1 MGGMQDPIPAISR
14 LYAGPFPALE
24 ERLVGHYFGR
34 AGRDPSL
41 EHVLLVPSNELREHL
56 LKRLASARDVDS
68 DFAGASIMTLYDF
81 VVRLLK
87 HRGIFP
93 AELPPARM
101 AAAILAAVRETYIAS
116 AGDFGG
122 ISATPGFVP
131 ALARTLSD
139 LEEGCVGDAELAA
152 AEKAAKE
159 RGDAQRAARWSEWRR
174 MRASAGRKV
183 RAMGGET
190 RRRIFREA
198 VAGFEQPGYPFRA
211 TLYGFYDF
219 TRLQW
224 ILVERLLSSGLLDE
238 VYFPGL
244 FDGEGNLRPSF
255 LYAARAWDRLRAGF
269 EGNVEF
275 LSDAPSSGIASVRE
289 RIFSPAPPAEATP
302 APFSVLSAP
311 HAEGEMRLAARQV
324 RSWLDASAAGSV
336 YLVARKV
343 TPEMAADWER
353 IAAEYGIDT
362 AGRLDVP
369 LSSVPLVRLLLRM
382 IAVARDGFPRRE
394 VIDVLS
400 SPYRRFAGE
409 GDGAAA
415 RPDLW
420 DLLSKELLVVSGSDW
435 DTRLSRPPRH
445 REGED
450 EETEVDVRAAQLVL
464 LRSEVRAL
472 RASLRPLAEARG
484 YAAFARAARAL
495 LVREFHVVRD
505 DAPEGERD
513 RRAVEALFAILDD
526 LEAIPDHEAPW
537 PGAREGAEG
546 FSALLSAQRLFV
558 GERGGMRKP
567 GAVILGDTVVLRG
580 VTADRAIVLSVNEDA
595 VPAQLDEDPLLPDE
609 DREEINRGTRQPDL
623 PDALSLRRRNAA
635 EEKLLFAL
643 PAASVREGIAFSVLR
658 ADAAGAARRPS
669 RYLLHLLSRFAGP
682 AVFSEEWEAA
692 SGAVAERLPRSPF
705 AALDGEGPRSA
716 RETLLRAWRAGGEPD
731 AAATFVP
738 WGRVLRILHA
748 WAARASGEGIFP
760 GPGLRV
766 RLPAS
771 HSASALEELAR
782 CPYRY
787 FLRRVVRLDPPEE
800 PEEAV
805 ALSPAEMGE
814 IAHDIL
820 RRLGRDAAAGKGWGG
835 TSAAARSEV
844 DRFARE
850 HPTGLPGLFRIRC
863 RGVERDVARLA
874 AWERRREAELPG
886 WRVDRVEEAF
896 SLSAAPPLPALR
908 GRVDRIDRG
917 PAGEARVI
925 DYKYRDPARGE
936 IPPDWIRHGLSHQ
949 VPVYLAFAASL
960 CPEPSAVSAAFYFLR
975 NGFGVEEAPGWDEI
989 RGEWSAALAAWLSL
1003 AAAGAFPPLP
1013 HHRFT
1018 SAGRTSPRYC
1028 DSCPFRDHC
1037 RVSPV
1042 YDGSEIDP
1050 GALGARIA
1058 REPALRPVSDHRPMA
1073 RDGQVPGQAG
1083 KPRNSSP
1090 RPGKE

>member
-1 MGGMQDPIPAISR
+1 MPEPLPAISR
-14 LYAGPFPALE
+14 LCAGPFPALE
-24 ERLVGHYFGR
+24 ERLLGRYFGR

-56 LKRLASARDVDS
+56 LKRLASVPGAASV
-68 DFAGASIMTLYDF
+68 FAGASVMTLYDF
-81 VVRLLK
+81 AVRLLK

-93 AELPPARM
+93 EELPQARM
-101 AAAILAAVRETYIAS
+101 AAAILAAVRETYAS
-116 AGDFGG
+116 GGGDFGG
-122 ISATPGFVP
+122 ISATPGFIP

-139 LEEGCVGDAELAA
+139 LEEGCVGDAELAS
-152 AEKAAKE
+152 AERAAKD
-159 RGDAQRAARWSEWRR
+159 RGDARTAARLSEWRR
-174 MRASAGRKV
+174 LRASVGRKV

-224 ILVERLLSSGLLDE
+224 MLVERLLSSGLLDE

-244 FDGEGNLRPSF
+244 FDGEGTLRPSF
-255 LYAARAWDRLRAGF
+255 LYAARAWDRLRAAF
-269 EGNVEF
+269 EGNVEY
-275 LSDAPSSGIASVRE
+275 LSDVPSAGIAVVRE
-289 RIFSPAPPAEATP
+289 RIFSPAPPAERTP
-302 APFSVLSAP
+302 APFAVLSAP
-311 HAEGEMRLAARQV
+311 HAEGEMRLAARLV
-324 RSWLDASAAGSV
+324 RSWLDASPAASAV
-336 YLVARKV
+336 LVARKV
-343 TPEMAADWER
+343 APEMAADWER

-369 LSSVPLVRLLLRM
+369 LSSVPPVRLLLRM
-382 IAVARDGFPRRE
+382 IAVARDDFPRRE

-400 SPYRRFAGE
+400 SPYRRFAGGE
-409 GDGAAA
+409 DGAAA

-420 DLLSKELLVVSGSDW
+420 DLLSKELLIVSGSDW
-435 DTRLSRPPRH
+435 ETRLARPPR
-445 REGED
+445 RSRPVENG
-450 EETEVDVRAAQLVL
+450 ETEADGRAAQLAL

-484 YAAFARAARAL
+484 YAAFARAVRAL
-495 LVREFHVVRD
+495 IVREFIVVRD
-505 DAPEGERD
+505 DAPEWERD

-526 LEAIPDHEAPW
+526 LEAIPDREAPW
-537 PGAREGAEG
+537 PGTREGAEG

-567 GAVILGDTVVLRG
+567 GAVVLGDSVVLRG

-595 VPAQLDEDPLLPDE
+595 VPAQLEEDPLLPDD

-692 SGAVAERLPRSPF
+692 SGAVVERLPRSPF
-705 AALDGEGPRSA
+705 FALEGEGPRSA
-716 RETLLRAWRAGGEPD
+716 RETALRAWRAGAEPD
-731 AAATFVP
+731 VAAGVP
-738 WGRVLRILHA
+738 WGKVRGILSA
-748 WAARASGEGIFP
+748 WAARSAGEGIFP

-766 RLPAS
+766 RLPSS

-800 PEEAV
+800 PEEAL
-805 ALSPAEMGE
+805 ALSPAELGE

-820 RRLGRDAAAGKGWGG
+820 RRLGRDAAAGKGWGDVE
-835 TSAAARSEV
+835 AAARSEV

-850 HPTGLPGLFRIRC
+850 NPTGLPGLFRIRC

-874 AWERRREAELPG
+874 EWERQREVERPG

-896 SLSAAPPLPALR
+896 SLPAAPPLPALR

-960 CPEPSAVSAAFYFLR
+960 SPSPSAVSAAFYFLR
-975 NGFGVEEAPGWDEI
+975 HDFGVEEAPGWDEI
-989 RGEWSAALAAWLSL
+989 RGEWAAALAGWLSL

-1050 GALGARIA
+1050 GALAARIA
-1058 REPALRPVSDHRPMA
+1058 REPALRPVADHRP
-1073 RDGQVPGQAG
+1073 G
-1083 KPRNSSP
+1083 K
-1090 RPGKE
+1090 G

>member
-1 MGGMQDPIPAISR
+1 
-14 LYAGPFPALE
+14 F
-24 ERLVGHYFGR
+24 
-34 AGRDPSL
+34 
-41 EHVLLVPSNELREHL
+41 
-56 LKRLASARDVDS
+56 
-68 DFAGASIMTLYDF
+68 
-81 VVRLLK
+81 
-87 HRGIFP
+87 
-93 AELPPARM
+93 
-101 AAAILAAVRETYIAS
+101 AAVRETYVS
-116 AGDFGG
+116 GGGDFAG
-122 ISATPGFVP
+122 ISATPGFIP

-139 LEEGCVGDAELAA
+139 LEEGCVGDMELAS
-152 AEKAAKE
+152 AERTARD
-159 RGDAQRAARWSEWRR
+159 RGDTRKAARWAEWRLL
-174 MRASAGRKV
+174 RASVDRKV
-183 RAMGGET
+183 RALGGET

-224 ILVERLLSSGLLDE
+224 MLVERLLTSGLLDE
-238 VYFPGL
+238 VYFPAL

-255 LYAARAWDRLRAGF
+255 LYAAMAWDRLRAAF
-269 EGNVEF
+269 EGNVEY
-275 LSDAPSSGIASVRE
+275 LTDVPSVGIALVRE
-289 RIFSPAPPAEATP
+289 RIFSPAPPAETGP

-311 HAEGEMRLAARQV
+311 HAEGEMRLAARRV
-324 RSWLDASAAGSV
+324 RSWLDASPATSV
-336 YLVARKV
+336 FLVARKV

-353 IAAEYGIDT
+353 IAAEYGIET

-369 LSSVPLVRLLLRM
+369 LSSVPIVRLLLRM
-382 IAVARDGFPRRE
+382 ITLARDDFPRRE

-400 SPYRRFAGE
+400 SPYRRFPEGE
-409 GDGAAA
+409 DGSAA
-415 RPDLW
+415 RPELW
-420 DLLSKELLVVSGSDW
+420 DLLSKELLIVSGSDW
-435 DTRLSRPPRH
+435 ESRLARPPRS
-445 REGED
+445 RRPAED
-450 EETEVDVRAAQLVL
+450 ADVEEDGRAAQLGR

-472 RASLRPLAEARG
+472 RSSLRPLAEARG
-484 YAAFARAARAL
+484 YAAFARAVRAL
-495 LVREFHVVRD
+495 LLREFRVVRD
-505 DAPEGERD
+505 DAPEWERD

-526 LEAIPDHEAPW
+526 LEAIPDRDVPW

-558 GERGGMRKP
+558 GERGGMRRR
-567 GAVILGDTVVLRG
+567 GAIVLGDAFVLRG
-580 VTADRAIVLSVNEDA
+580 ITADRAIVLSVNEDA
-595 VPAQLDEDPLLPDE
+595 VPAQLEEDPLLPDD
-609 DREEINRGTRQPDL
+609 DRDEINRGTRQMDM
-623 PDALSLRRRNAA
+623 PDALTVRRRNAA

-643 PAASVREGIAFSVLR
+643 PSAAVREEVVFSVLR

-692 SGAVAERLPRSPF
+692 SGAVVKRLPRSPF
-705 AALDGEGPRSA
+705 DALEGEGPRSA
-716 RETLLRAWRAGGEPD
+716 REAALRAWRGGAAPEVPAAG
-731 AAATFVP
+731 VP
-738 WGRVLRILHA
+738 WGRVHGILAA
-748 WAARASGEGIFP
+748 WAARAAGEGIFP

-766 RLPAS
+766 RLPAW

-800 PEEAV
+800 PEEAL
-805 ALSPAEMGE
+805 ALSPAELGE

-820 RRLGRDAAAGKGWGG
+820 RRLGRDAAAGKGWGNVSG
-835 TSAAARSEV
+835 AARDSV

-850 HPTGLPGLFRIRC
+850 SPTGLPGLFRIRC

-874 AWERRREAELPG
+874 AWERRREGERPG
-886 WRVDRVEEAF
+886 WRVERVEESFA
-896 SLSAAPPLPALR
+896 LPATSLLPAIR
-908 GRVDRIDRG
+908 GRVDRFDRG

-960 CPEPSAVSAAFYFLR
+960 RPEPPAVSAAFYFLR
-975 NGFGVEEAPGWDEI
+975 DGFGVEEAPGWDEI
-989 RGEWSAALAAWLSL
+989 RVEWAAALSGWISL

-1018 SAGRTSPRYC
+1018 SAGRASPRYC

-1042 YDGSEIDP
+1042 YDGSEIDA

-1058 REPALRPVSDHRPMA
+1058 REPALRPVTDH
-1073 RDGQVPGQAG
+1073 
-1083 KPRNSSP
+1083 

>member
-1 MGGMQDPIPAISR
+1 MRGYNGDMPNRLPAISR

-24 ERLVGHYFGR
+24 EQVIRQYFGR

-41 EHVLLVPSNELREHL
+41 EHILLVPSNELREHL
-56 LKRLASARDVDS
+56 LKRLASSPGAASV
-68 DFAGASIMTLYDF
+68 FAGASVMTLYDF
-81 VVRLLK
+81 AVRLLK

-101 AAAILAAVRETYIAS
+101 AAAILAAVRETYAS
-116 AGDFGG
+116 EGGDFGG
-122 ISATPGFVP
+122 ISATPGFIP

-139 LEEGCVGDAELAA
+139 LEEGCVGDEELALT
-152 AEKAAKE
+152 ERAAKGRE
-159 RGDAQRAARWSEWRR
+159 DPRKAARWAEWRR
-174 MRASAGRKV
+174 LRASAGRKV

-190 RRRIFREA
+190 RRRIFQEA

-224 ILVERLLSSGLLDE
+224 MLVERLLSSGLLDE

-244 FDGEGNLRPSF
+244 FDGEGNLLPSF
-255 LYAARAWDRLRAGF
+255 LYAARAWDRLRVAF

-275 LSDAPSSGIASVRE
+275 MDDVPSAGIASVRE
-289 RIFSPAPPAEATP
+289 RIFSPLPPAEVRP
-302 APFSVLSAP
+302 APFPILSAP

-324 RSWLDASAAGSV
+324 RAWLDASPAASV

-382 IAVARDGFPRRE
+382 VAVARDDFPRRE

-400 SPYRRFAGE
+400 SPYRRFAAGE
-409 GDGAAA
+409 EGVAA

-435 DTRLSRPPRH
+435 ETRLARAPRRRRP
-445 REGED
+445 EDDGETD
-450 EETEVDVRAAQLVL
+450 ADGRASQLAR

-484 YAAFARAARAL
+484 YASFARAVRVL
-495 LVREFHVVRD
+495 LVREFRVVQD

-513 RRAVEALFAILDD
+513 RRAIEALFAILDD
-526 LEAIPDHEAPW
+526 LEAIPDREAPW

-558 GERGGMRKP
+558 GEHGGMRRP
-567 GAVILGDTVVLRG
+567 GAVVLGDAVVLRG

-595 VPAQLDEDPLLPDE
+595 VPAQLEEDPLLPDD

-643 PAASVREGIAFSVLR
+643 PAASLREEIAFSVLR

-682 AVFSEEWEAA
+682 AVFSEDWEAA
-692 SGAVAERLPRSPF
+692 SGAVVERLPRSPF
-705 AALDGEGPRSA
+705 AALEGEGPRSA
-716 RETLLRAWRAGGEPD
+716 RETVLRAWRGAGEPGIV
-731 AAATFVP
+731 AAGVK
-738 WGRVLRILHA
+738 WRKVRGILAA
-748 WAARASGEGIFP
+748 WAARSAGEGIFP
-760 GPGLRV
+760 GPGLRAL
-766 RLPAS
+766 LPAW

-800 PEEAV
+800 PEEAL
-805 ALSPAEMGE
+805 ALSPAELGE

-820 RRLGRDAAAGKGWGG
+820 RRLGRDVAAGKGWGDV
-835 TSAAARSEV
+835 SAAARRSV
-844 DRFARE
+844 DRFGRE
-850 HPTGLPGLFRIRC
+850 NPTGLPGLFRIRC

-874 AWERRREAELPG
+874 AWERRRQVARPG

-896 SLSAAPPLPALR
+896 SLPAAPPLPGLL

-960 CPEPSAVSAAFYFLR
+960 SPAPSAVSAAFYFLR

-989 RGEWSAALAAWLSL
+989 RGEWTAALAGWLSL

-1013 HHRFT
+1013 HHRYT

-1050 GALGARIA
+1050 GALAARIA
-1058 REPALRPVSDHRPMA
+1058 REPALRPVADH
-1073 RDGQVPGQAG
+1073 
-1083 KPRNSSP
+1083 

>member
-1 MGGMQDPIPAISR
+1 M
-14 LYAGPFPALE
+14 
-24 ERLVGHYFGR
+24 
-34 AGRDPSL
+34 
-41 EHVLLVPSNELREHL
+41 
-56 LKRLASARDVDS
+56 
-68 DFAGASIMTLYDF
+68 
-81 VVRLLK
+81 
-87 HRGIFP
+87 
-93 AELPPARM
+93 
-101 AAAILAAVRETYIAS
+101 
-116 AGDFGG
+116 
-122 ISATPGFVP
+122 
-131 ALARTLSD
+131 
-139 LEEGCVGDAELAA
+139 
-152 AEKAAKE
+152 
-159 RGDAQRAARWSEWRR
+159 
-174 MRASAGRKV
+174 
-183 RAMGGET
+183 
-190 RRRIFREA
+190 
-198 VAGFEQPGYPFRA
+198 
-211 TLYGFYDF
+211 
-219 TRLQW
+219 
-224 ILVERLLSSGLLDE
+224 LVERLLSSGLLDE

-255 LYAARAWDRLRAGF
+255 LYAARAWDRLRAAF
-269 EGNVEF
+269 ESNVEF
-275 LSDAPSSGIASVRE
+275 LTDVPSPGIAFVRE
-289 RIFSPAPPAEATP
+289 RIFSPAPPAEVTP
-302 APFSVLSAP
+302 APFAVLSAP
-311 HAEGEMRLAARQV
+311 HAEGEMRLAARRV
-324 RSWLDASAAGSV
+324 RSWLDASPAVSV

-382 IAVARDGFPRRE
+382 IAVARDDFPRRE

-400 SPYRRFAGE
+400 SPYRRFAGGE
-409 GDGAAA
+409 DGIAA

-420 DLLSKELLVVSGSDW
+420 DLLSKELMIVSGSDW
-435 DTRLSRPPRH
+435 ETRLARPPR
-445 REGED
+445 RRRPAED
-450 EETEVDVRAAQLVL
+450 PETEADGRAAQLPL

-484 YAAFARAARAL
+484 YAAFARAVRIL
-495 LVREFHVVRD
+495 LVREFRVVQD
-505 DAPEGERD
+505 DAPEGDRD

-526 LEAIPDHEAPW
+526 LEAIPDREAPW
-537 PGAREGAEG
+537 PGTREGAEG

-558 GERGGMRKP
+558 GERGGMRRP
-567 GAVILGDTVVLRG
+567 GAVVLGDAVVLRG

-595 VPAQLDEDPLLPDE
+595 VPAQLEEDPLLPDD

-692 SGAVAERLPRSPF
+692 SGAVVERLPRSPF
-705 AALDGEGPRSA
+705 AALGGEGPRSV
-716 RETLLRAWRAGGEPD
+716 RETALRAWRAGGEPEV
-731 AAATFVP
+731 AASFVP
-738 WGRVLRILHA
+738 WGKVRGILAA
-748 WAARASGEGIFP
+748 WGARSAGEGIFP
-760 GPGLRV
+760 GPGLRA
-766 RLPAS
+766 RLPAW
-771 HSASALEELAR
+771 HSATTLEELAR

-787 FLRRVVRLDPPEE
+787 FLRYAVRLDPPEE
-800 PEEAV
+800 PEEAL
-805 ALSPAEMGE
+805 ALSPAELGE

-820 RRLGRDAAAGKGWGG
+820 RRLGRDAAAGKGWGD
-835 TSAAARSEV
+835 TSAIAHSSV

-850 HPTGLPGLFRIRC
+850 NPTGLPGLFRIGC

-874 AWERRREAELPG
+874 AWERRQEVERPG

-896 SLSAAPPLPALR
+896 SLPAAPLLPALR

-960 CPEPSAVSAAFYFLR
+960 SPAPSAVSAAFYFLR
-975 NGFGVEEAPGWDEI
+975 NGFGLEEAPGWDEI
-989 RGEWSAALAAWLSL
+989 RGEWAAALAGWFSL

-1042 YDGSEIDP
+1042 YDGSEITH
-1050 GALGARIA
+1050 GALAARIA
-1058 REPALRPVSDHRPMA
+1058 REPALRPVADH
-1073 RDGQVPGQAG
+1073 
-1083 KPRNSSP
+1083 

>member
-1 MGGMQDPIPAISR
+1 MPEPIPAVSR
-14 LYAGPFPALE
+14 LFAGPFPALE
-24 ERLVGHYFGR
+24 ERLIGRYFRR
-34 AGRDPSL
+34 AGRAPGR

-56 LKRLASARDVDS
+56 LKRLASDPGAAS
-68 DFAGASIMTLYDF
+68 AYAGASVMTLYDF
-81 VVRLLK
+81 AVRLLK

-101 AAAILAAVRETYIAS
+101 AAATLAGVRETYAPGG
-116 AGDFGG
+116 GDFGG
-122 ISATPGFVP
+122 ISATPGFLP

-139 LEEGCVGDAELAA
+139 FEEGCVGDAELASMERA
-152 AEKAAKE
+152 ARE
-159 RGDAQRAARWSEWRR
+159 RGDVRKAARWAEWRR
-174 MRASAGRKV
+174 LRASVGRKV

-211 TLYGFYDF
+211 TLYAFYDF

-244 FDGEGNLRPSF
+244 FDGEGNLLPSF
-255 LYAARAWDRLRAGF
+255 LYAAGAWDRLRLAF

-275 LSDAPSSGIASVRE
+275 LADGPSSGIARLRE
-289 RIFSPAPPAEATP
+289 RIFSPAPPPQIRP
-302 APFSVLSAP
+302 APFPVLSAP
-311 HAEGEMRLAARQV
+311 HAEGEMRLAARRV
-324 RSWLDASAAGSV
+324 RSWRDADPGASV
-336 YLVARKV
+336 VLVARKV

-353 IAAEYGIDT
+353 VAAEYGIDA

-369 LSSVPLVRLLLRM
+369 LSSVPPVRLLLRM
-382 IAVARDGFPRRE
+382 IEVARDDFPRRE

-400 SPYRRFAGE
+400 SPYRRFAGRE
-409 GDGAAA
+409 DGIAA

-420 DLLSKELLVVSGSDW
+420 DLLSKELLIVSGADW
-435 DTRLSRPPRH
+435 ETRLALPPRK
-445 REGED
+445 RRPGED
-450 EETEVDVRAAQLVL
+450 ADGEEDDRPAQLAL
-464 LRSEVRAL
+464 LRAEVRAL
-472 RASLRPLAEARG
+472 RTSLRPIAEARG
-484 YAAFARAARAL
+484 YAAFARAVRSL
-495 LVREFHVVRD
+495 LVREFRVVED
-505 DAPEGERD
+505 DGPEGERD

-526 LEAIPDHEAPW
+526 LEAIPDREAAW
-537 PGAREGAEG
+537 PGAREGVEG

-558 GERGGMRKP
+558 GERGGMRRA
-567 GAVILGDTVVLRG
+567 GAVVLGDAVALRG

-595 VPAQLDEDPLLPDE
+595 VPAQLEEDPLLPDD
-609 DREEINRGTRQPDL
+609 DREEINRGTRQPGL
-623 PDALSLRRRNAA
+623 PDALSLRRRNAS

-643 PAASVREGIAFSVLR
+643 PSASVREEIAFSVLR
-658 ADAAGAARRPS
+658 ADAAGASRRPS

-692 SGAVAERLPRSPF
+692 SGAAVDRLPRSPF
-705 AALDGEGPRSA
+705 AALGGEGPRSA
-716 RETLLRAWRAGGEPD
+716 REAALRAWRAGEEP
-731 AAATFVP
+731 ATAGTGVP
-738 WGRVLRILHA
+738 WGNVRGILTA
-748 WAARASGEGIFP
+748 WAARSAGEGIFP
-760 GPGLRV
+760 GPGFRV
-766 RLPAS
+766 RLPEW

-800 PEEAV
+800 PEEAL
-805 ALSPAEMGE
+805 ALSSAELGE
-814 IAHDIL
+814 IAHDAL
-820 RRLGRDAAAGKGWGG
+820 RRLGRDAAAGKGWGDVP
-835 TSAAARSEV
+835 AAARLAA

-850 HPTGLPGLFRIRC
+850 NPTGLPGLFRIRC

-874 AWERRREAELPG
+874 SWERRREGERPG
-886 WRVDRVEEAF
+886 WRVDRVEEPF
-896 SLSAAPPLPALR
+896 SLPAAPPLPALR

-917 PAGEARVI
+917 PAGEVRVI

-960 CPEPSAVSAAFYFLR
+960 SPAPSAVSAAFYFLR
-975 NGFGVEEAPGWDEI
+975 NGFGVEEAPDWDDL
-989 RGEWSAALAAWLSL
+989 RGEWAASLADWLSVP
-1003 AAAGAFPPLP
+1003 AAGAFPPLP

-1050 GALGARIA
+1050 GALAARIA
-1058 REPALRPVSDHRPMA
+1058 REPVLRPVADHRP
-1073 RDGQVPGQAG
+1073 G
-1083 KPRNSSP
+1083 K
-1090 RPGKE
+1090 G

>member
-1 MGGMQDPIPAISR
+1 MPEPIPSISR

-24 ERLVGHYFGR
+24 ERLIGRYFCR
-34 AGRDPSL
+34 AGRDPSM

-56 LKRLASARDVDS
+56 LKRLASVPRVDS
-68 DFAGASIMTLYDF
+68 VFAGASVMTLYDF
-81 VVRLLK
+81 AVRLLK
-87 HRGIFP
+87 HRGVFP
-93 AELPPARM
+93 AELPPATM
-101 AAAILAAVRETYIAS
+101 AAAILAAVRETYAS
-116 AGDFGG
+116 GGGDFGG
-122 ISATPGFVP
+122 ISGTPGFIP

-139 LEEGCVGDAELAA
+139 LEEGCVGDAELAS
-152 AEKAAKE
+152 AERAAKD
-159 RGDAQRAARWSEWRR
+159 RGDARKAARWAEWRR
-174 MRASAGRKV
+174 LRASVGRKV

-190 RRRIFREA
+190 RRRIFQGA
-198 VAGFEQPGYPFRA
+198 VAGFEQPGYPFRV
-211 TLYGFYDF
+211 TLYAFYDF

-244 FDGEGNLRPSF
+244 FDSGGNLRPSF
-255 LYAARAWDRLRAGF
+255 LYAARAWDRLRSAF

-275 LSDAPSSGIASVRE
+275 LSDVPSAGIASVRE
-289 RIFSPAPPAEATP
+289 RIFSPAPPVEGSP
-302 APFSVLSAP
+302 APFAVLSAP
-311 HAEGEMRLAARQV
+311 HAEGEMRLAARRV
-324 RSWLDASAAGSV
+324 RSWRDADPRASV
-336 YLVARKV
+336 VLVARKV

-382 IAVARDGFPRRE
+382 IAVARDDFPRRE

-400 SPYRRFAGE
+400 SPYRRFAG
-409 GDGAAA
+409 GDDGITA

-420 DLLSKELLVVSGSDW
+420 DLLSKELLVVSGADW
-435 DTRLSRPPRH
+435 ETRLARPLR
-445 REGED
+445 RLRSAED
-450 EETEVDVRAAQLVL
+450 AETEADDRAAQLAL

-472 RASLRPLAEARG
+472 RASLRPIVAADG
-484 YAAFARAARAL
+484 YAAFSHAVRGL
-495 LVREFHVVRD
+495 LVREFRVVAD
-505 DAPEGERD
+505 DTPEGERD

-526 LEAIPDHEAPW
+526 LEAIPDREAPW
-537 PGAREGAEG
+537 PGAREGADG
-546 FSALLSAQRLFV
+546 YSALLSAQRLFV

-567 GAVILGDTVVLRG
+567 GAVVFGDAVVLRG

-595 VPAQLDEDPLLPDE
+595 VPAQLEEDPLLPDD
-609 DREEINRGTRQPDL
+609 DREEVNRGTRQSDL

-643 PAASVREGIAFSVLR
+643 TASSVREAVAFSVLR

-669 RYLLHLLSRFAGP
+669 RYLLHLLSRYAGP
-682 AVFSEEWEAA
+682 AVFSEDWESA
-692 SGAVAERLPRSPF
+692 SGAVVERLPRSPF

-716 RETLLRAWRAGGEPD
+716 RETALRTWRAGGEPEV
-731 AAATFVP
+731 AAAFVP
-738 WGRVLRILHA
+738 WDKVRGILAA
-748 WAARASGEGIFP
+748 WAARSAGEGIFP

-787 FLRRVVRLDPPEE
+787 FLRYVVRLDPPEE
-800 PEEAV
+800 PEEAL
-805 ALSPAEMGE
+805 ALSPAELGE

-820 RRLGRDAAAGKGWGG
+820 RRLGRDAAAGKGWGDVS
-835 TSAAARSEV
+835 TAARRSV

-850 HPTGLPGLFRIRC
+850 NPTGLPGLFRIRC
-863 RGVERDVARLA
+863 RGVERDVARLVDQ
-874 AWERRREAELPG
+874 ERKREVDLPG

-896 SLSAAPPLPALR
+896 SLPAVPPLPALR

-925 DYKYRDPARGE
+925 DYKYSDPARGK
-936 IPPDWIRHGLSHQ
+936 IPPDRILHGLSHQ

-960 CPEPSAVSAAFYFLR
+960 SPSPSAVSAAFHFLR

-989 RGEWSAALAAWLSL
+989 RGDWTAALAGWLSL

-1028 DSCPFRDHC
+1028 VSCPFRDHC

-1042 YDGSEIDP
+1042 YDGSEIAP
-1050 GALGARIA
+1050 GALVARIA
-1058 REPALRPVSDHRPMA
+1058 LEPSLRPVADHRPW
-1073 RDGQVPGQAG
+1073 R
-1083 KPRNSSP
+1083 
-1090 RPGKE
+1090 E

>member
-1 MGGMQDPIPAISR
+1 MPDRLPDISR

-24 ERLVGHYFGR
+24 ERLIVRHFGR

-41 EHVLLVPSNELREHL
+41 EHVLLVSSNELREHL
-56 LKRLASARDVDS
+56 WKRLGSAPGVPS
-68 DFAGASIMTLYDF
+68 VFAGASVMTLYDF
-81 VVRLLK
+81 AVRLLK
-87 HRGIFP
+87 HRGSFP
-93 AELPPARM
+93 VELPPARM
-101 AAAILAAVRETYIAS
+101 AAAISASVRETYAS
-116 AGDFGG
+116 GDGDFGG
-122 ISATPGFVP
+122 ISGTPGFP
-131 ALARTLSD
+131 PSLARTLSD
-139 LEEGCVGDAELAA
+139 LEEGCVGDAELAW
-152 AEKAAKE
+152 AEREAKD
-159 RGDAQRAARWSEWRR
+159 RGDARKAARWAEWRR
-174 MRASAGRKV
+174 LRASVGRKV

-224 ILVERLLSSGLLDE
+224 MLVERLLSSGLLDD

-244 FDGEGNLRPSF
+244 FDGGGNLRPSF
-255 LYAARAWDRLRAGF
+255 LYAARTWDRLRAAF
-269 EGNVEF
+269 EGNVEY
-275 LSDAPSSGIASVRE
+275 LTDVPSPGIALVRE
-289 RIFSPAPPAEATP
+289 RIFSPAPPAETGA
-302 APFSVLSAP
+302 APFTVLSAP
-311 HAEGEMRLAARQV
+311 HAEGEMRLAARRV
-324 RSWLDASAAGSV
+324 RSWLDAAPAASV
-336 YLVARKV
+336 LLVARRV

-369 LSSVPLVRLLLRM
+369 LASVPLVRLLLRM
-382 IAVARDGFPRRE
+382 IAVARDDFPRRE

-400 SPYRRFAGE
+400 SPYRRFAAG
-409 GDGAAA
+409 GDGRAA

-420 DLLSKELLVVSGSDW
+420 DLLSKELLIVSGSDW
-435 DTRLSRPPRH
+435 ETRLARPPRGRRPAEDPD
-445 REGED
+445 RE
-450 EETEVDVRAAQLVL
+450 EENRVAELAR

-472 RASLRPLAEARG
+472 RSSLRPLAEARA
-484 YAAFARAARAL
+484 YADFARAVRAL
-495 LVREFHVVRD
+495 LLREFRVVRD
-505 DAPEGERD
+505 DAPEWERD

-526 LEAIPDHEAPW
+526 LEAIPDRESPW
-537 PGAREGAEG
+537 PGVREGAEG

-558 GERGGMRKP
+558 GERGGMRRP
-567 GAVILGDTVVLRG
+567 GAVVLGDAVALRG
-580 VTADRAIVLSVNEDA
+580 VTADRGIVLSVNEDE
-595 VPAQLDEDPLLPDE
+595 VPAQLEEDPLLPDD

-623 PDALSLRRRNAA
+623 PDALTLRRRNAA

-643 PAASVREGIAFSVLR
+643 PAAAVREEVAFSVLR

-692 SGAVAERLPRSPF
+692 SGAAVERLPRSPF

-716 RETLLRAWRAGGEPD
+716 REAGLCAWRAGGEPEI
-731 AAATFVP
+731 AAAGVP
-738 WGRVLRILHA
+738 WGNVRGVLAA
-748 WAARASGEGIFP
+748 WAARAAGEGIFP

-771 HSASALEELAR
+771 HSASALEELTR

-787 FLRRVVRLDPPEE
+787 FLRRIVRLDPPEE
-800 PEEAV
+800 PEEAL
-805 ALSPAEMGE
+805 ALSPAELGE

-820 RRLGRDAAAGKGWGG
+820 RRLGRDAAAGKGWGDVE
-835 TSAAARSEV
+835 AAARTEV

-850 HPTGLPGLFRIRC
+850 NPTGLPGLFRIRC
-863 RGVERDVARLA
+863 RGVARDVARLA
-874 AWERRREAELPG
+874 EWERTREAECPG
-886 WRVDRVEEAF
+886 WRVERVEEAF
-896 SLSAAPPLPALR
+896 SLPPAPPLPALR
-908 GRVDRIDRG
+908 GRVDRVDRG

-949 VPVYLAFAASL
+949 VPVYLTFAASL
-960 CPEPSAVSAAFYFLR
+960 SPAPSSVSAALYFLR
-975 NGFGVEEAPGWDEI
+975 GGFGIEEAPAWDEI
-989 RGEWSAALAAWLSL
+989 RGEWAAALAGWLSL
-1003 AAAGAFPPLP
+1003 AAEGAFPPLP

-1028 DSCPFRDHC
+1028 VSCPFRDHC

-1042 YDGSEIDP
+1042 YDGSEIAP
-1050 GALGARIA
+1050 GTLAARVA
-1058 REPALRPVSDHRPMA
+1058 REPALRPVADH
-1073 RDGQVPGQAG
+1073 
-1083 KPRNSSP
+1083 

>member
-1 MGGMQDPIPAISR
+1 MPEPLPAISR

-24 ERLVGHYFGR
+24 ERLLGRYFGR

-56 LKRLASARDVDS
+56 LKRLASVPGAASV
-68 DFAGASIMTLYDF
+68 FAGASVMTLYDF
-81 VVRLLK
+81 AVRLLK

-93 AELPPARM
+93 EELPPARM
-101 AAAILAAVRETYIAS
+101 AAAILAAVRETYAS
-116 AGDFGG
+116 GGGDFGG
-122 ISATPGFVP
+122 ISATPGFIP

-139 LEEGCVGDAELAA
+139 LEEGCVGDAELGS
-152 AEKAAKE
+152 AERAAKD
-159 RGDAQRAARWSEWRR
+159 RGDARTAARLSEWRR
-174 MRASAGRKV
+174 LRASVGRKV

-224 ILVERLLSSGLLDE
+224 MLVERLLSSGLLDE

-244 FDGEGNLRPSF
+244 FDGEGTLRPSF
-255 LYAARAWDRLRAGF
+255 LYAARAWDRLRAAF
-269 EGNVEF
+269 EGNVEY
-275 LSDAPSSGIASVRE
+275 LSDVPSAGIAVVRE
-289 RIFSPAPPAEATP
+289 RIFSPAPPAERTP
-302 APFSVLSAP
+302 APFAVLSAP
-311 HAEGEMRLAARQV
+311 HAEGEMRLAARLV
-324 RSWLDASAAGSV
+324 RSWLDASPAASAV
-336 YLVARKV
+336 LVARKV
-343 TPEMAADWER
+343 APEMAADWER

-369 LSSVPLVRLLLRM
+369 LSSVPPVRLLLRM
-382 IAVARDGFPRRE
+382 IAVARDDFPRRE

-400 SPYRRFAGE
+400 SPYRRFAGGE
-409 GDGAAA
+409 DGAAA

-420 DLLSKELLVVSGSDW
+420 DLLSKELLIVSGSDW
-435 DTRLSRPPRH
+435 ETRLARPPR
-445 REGED
+445 RSRPVENG
-450 EETEVDVRAAQLVL
+450 ETEADGRAAQLAL

-484 YAAFARAARAL
+484 YAAFARAVRAL
-495 LVREFHVVRD
+495 IVREFIVVRD
-505 DAPEGERD
+505 DAPEWERD

-526 LEAIPDHEAPW
+526 LEAIPDREAPW
-537 PGAREGAEG
+537 PGTREGAEG

-567 GAVILGDTVVLRG
+567 GAVVLGDSVVLRG

-595 VPAQLDEDPLLPDE
+595 VPAQLEEDPLLPDD

-692 SGAVAERLPRSPF
+692 SGAVVERLPRSPF
-705 AALDGEGPRSA
+705 FALEGEGPRSA
-716 RETLLRAWRAGGEPD
+716 RETALRAWRAGAEPD
-731 AAATFVP
+731 VAAGVP
-738 WGRVLRILHA
+738 WGKVRGILSA
-748 WAARASGEGIFP
+748 WAARSAGEGIFP

-766 RLPAS
+766 RLPSS

-800 PEEAV
+800 PEEAL
-805 ALSPAEMGE
+805 ALSPAELGE

-820 RRLGRDAAAGKGWGG
+820 RRLGRDAAAGKGWGDVE
-835 TSAAARSEV
+835 AAARSEV

-850 HPTGLPGLFRIRC
+850 NPTGLPGLFRIRC

-874 AWERRREAELPG
+874 EWERQREVERPG

-896 SLSAAPPLPALR
+896 SLPAAPPLPALR

-917 PAGEARVI
+917 PVGEARVI

-949 VPVYLAFAASL
+949 IPVYLAFAASL
-960 CPEPSAVSAAFYFLR
+960 SPSPSAVSAAFYFLR
-975 NGFGVEEAPGWDEI
+975 NDFGVEEAPGWDEI
-989 RGEWSAALAAWLSL
+989 RGEWAAALAGWLSL

-1050 GALGARIA
+1050 GALAARIA
-1058 REPALRPVSDHRPMA
+1058 REPALRPVADHRA
-1073 RDGQVPGQAG
+1073 E
-1083 KPRNSSP
+1083 
-1090 RPGKE
+1090 KE

>member
-1 MGGMQDPIPAISR
+1 MQDRLPDISR

-24 ERLVGHYFGR
+24 ERLIGRYFGR
-34 AGRDPSL
+34 AGRDPGR

-56 LKRLASARDVDS
+56 LKRLAAVPGVASA
-68 DFAGASIMTLYDF
+68 FAGASVMTLYDF
-81 VVRLLK
+81 AVRLLK

-93 AELPPARM
+93 SELPPARM
-101 AAAILAAVRETYIAS
+101 AAAILAAVRETYAS
-116 AGDFGG
+116 GAGDFGG
-122 ISATPGFVP
+122 ISASPGFIQ

-139 LEEGCVGDAELAA
+139 LEEGFVGDAAMA
-152 AEKAAKE
+152 SAEREAKG
-159 RGDAQRAARWSEWRR
+159 RGDARKAARWAEWRR
-174 MRASAGRKV
+174 LRASVDRKV

-190 RRRIFREA
+190 RRRIFRDA

-224 ILVERLLSSGLLDE
+224 MLVDRLLSSGLLDE

-244 FDGEGNLRPSF
+244 FDGEGALRPSF
-255 LYAARAWDRLRAGF
+255 LYAARAWDRLRAAF
-269 EGNVEF
+269 EGNAEF
-275 LSDAPSSGIASVRE
+275 LGDAPSAMISAARE
-289 RIFSPAPPAEATP
+289 RIFSPFPPAEIRP
-302 APFSVLSAP
+302 APFPVLSAP
-311 HAEGEMRLAARQV
+311 HAEGEMRLVARRV
-324 RSWLDASAAGSV
+324 RSWRDADPRVSV
-336 YLVARKV
+336 LLVARKV

-353 IAAEYGIDT
+353 IAAEYGIET

-382 IAVARDGFPRRE
+382 IAVARDDFPRRE

-400 SPYRRFAGE
+400 SPYRRFAGGE
-409 GDGAAA
+409 DAADA

-435 DTRLSRPPRH
+435 DTRLARPPR
-445 REGED
+445 RLRPAED
-450 EETEVDVRAAQLVL
+450 AGMEEEARARQLAL

-472 RASLRPLAEARG
+472 RTSLRPLAEARG
-484 YAAFARAARAL
+484 YTAFSRAVRNL
-495 LVREFHVVRD
+495 LVREFRVVPD
-505 DAPEGERD
+505 DTPEGERD

-526 LEAIPDHEAPW
+526 LDGISDREAPW
-537 PGAREGAEG
+537 PGEREGTEG

-567 GAVILGDTVVLRG
+567 GAVVLGDAVVLRG
-580 VTADRAIVLSVNEDA
+580 ATADRAIVLSVNEDA
-595 VPAQLDEDPLLPDE
+595 VPAQLEEDPLLPDD

-658 ADAAGAARRPS
+658 ADASGSSRRPS

-692 SGAVAERLPRSPF
+692 SGAVVDRLPRSPF
-705 AALDGEGPRSA
+705 AALGGEGPRSD
-716 RETLLRAWRAGGEPD
+716 REKALGGWLAGGEPED
-731 AAATFVP
+731 ASAGVP
-738 WGRVLRILHA
+738 WDRVRGILA
-748 WAARASGEGIFP
+748 SWAARSAGEGIFP

-787 FLRRVVRLDPPEE
+787 FLRFVVRLDPPEE
-800 PEEAV
+800 PEETL
-805 ALSPAEMGE
+805 ALSPAELGE

-820 RRLGRDAAAGKGWGG
+820 RRLGRDAAAGKGWGDV
-835 TSAAARSEV
+835 SAAARRSV

-850 HPTGLPGLFRIRC
+850 NPTGLPGLFRIRC

-874 AWERRREAELPG
+874 AWERSRGADRPG
-886 WRVDRVEEAF
+886 WRVDRVEESF
-896 SLSAAPPLPALR
+896 SLPAGPLHPALR

-917 PAGEARVI
+917 PAGEAMVI

-936 IPPDWIRHGLSHQ
+936 IPPDWILHGLSHQ

-960 CPEPSAVSAAFYFLR
+960 SPPPSAVSAAFYFLR
-975 NGFGVEEAPGWDEI
+975 NELGIEEAPAWDGI
-989 RGEWSAALAAWLSL
+989 REEWAAALAGWLSL
-1003 AAAGAFPPLP
+1003 AEAGAFPPLP

-1028 DSCPFRDHC
+1028 VSCAFRDHC

-1050 GALGARIA
+1050 GTLAARIA
-1058 REPALRPVSDHRPMA
+1058 REPTLRPVADHRP
-1073 RDGQVPGQAG
+1073 G
-1083 KPRNSSP
+1083 K
-1090 RPGKE
+1090 G

>member
-1 MGGMQDPIPAISR
+1 MPDRLPAISL

-24 ERLVGHYFGR
+24 ERLIGRYFGR

-56 LKRLASARDVDS
+56 LKRLASAPCVPS
-68 DFAGASIMTLYDF
+68 VFAGASVMTLYDF
-81 VVRLLK
+81 AVRLLK
-87 HRGIFP
+87 HRGVFP
-93 AELPPARM
+93 EELPPARM
-101 AAAILAAVRETYIAS
+101 AAAILAAVRETYAS
-116 AGDFGG
+116 GGGDFGG
-122 ISATPGFVP
+122 ISSTPGFLP
-131 ALARTLSD
+131 ALARSLSD
-139 LEEGCVGDAELAA
+139 LEEGCVGDAELALT
-152 AEKAAKE
+152 ERVAKD
-159 RGDAQRAARWSEWRR
+159 RGDARKAARWAEWRR
-174 MRASAGRKV
+174 LRAFVGRKV

-211 TLYGFYDF
+211 TMYGFYDF

-224 ILVERLLSSGLLDE
+224 MLVERLLSSGLLDE

-244 FDGEGNLRPSF
+244 FDGGGNLRPSF
-255 LYAARAWDRLRAGF
+255 LYAARAWDRLRVAF
-269 EGNVEF
+269 EGNVEY
-275 LSDAPSSGIASVRE
+275 LTDVPSAGIAFVRE
-289 RIFSPAPPAEATP
+289 RIFSPAPPAEGTP
-302 APFSVLSAP
+302 APFPVLSAP
-311 HAEGEMRLAARQV
+311 HAEGEMRLAARRI
-324 RSWLDASAAGSV
+324 RSWRDADPGASV
-336 YLVARKV
+336 ILVARKV

-353 IAAEYGIDT
+353 IAGEYGIDT

-382 IAVARDGFPRRE
+382 IAVARDGFPRRD

-400 SPYRRFAGE
+400 SPYRRFSGGE
-409 GDGAAA
+409 DGTAA

-420 DLLSKELLVVSGSDW
+420 DLLSKELMVVSGSDW
-435 DTRLSRPPRH
+435 ETRLARPPR
-445 REGED
+445 RRPVED
-450 EETEVDVRAAQLVL
+450 DETGTDGRASQLAL

-472 RASLRPLAEARG
+472 RSSLRPLAEARG

-495 LVREFHVVRD
+495 LVRDFRIVQD

-526 LEAIPDHEAPW
+526 LEAIPDREAPW
-537 PGAREGAEG
+537 PGAREGADG

-558 GERGGMRKP
+558 GEHGGMRRP
-567 GAVILGDTVVLRG
+567 GAVVLADAVVLRG

-595 VPAQLDEDPLLPDE
+595 VPAQLEEDPLLPDD
-609 DREEINRGTRQPDL
+609 DREEINRGTRRPDL

-682 AVFSEEWEAA
+682 AVFSEEWQAS
-692 SGAVAERLPRSPF
+692 SGAVVEYLPRSPF
-705 AALDGEGPRSA
+705 AALEGEGTRSA
-716 RETLLRAWRAGGEPD
+716 RETALLAWRAGGEPED
-731 AAATFVP
+731 AAVDVP
-738 WGRVLRILHA
+738 WSKVRGILAA
-748 WAARASGEGIFP
+748 WAARSAGEGIFP

-766 RLPAS
+766 PFPAR

-787 FLRRVVRLDPPEE
+787 FLRRIVILDPPEE
-800 PEEAV
+800 PEESL
-805 ALSPAEMGE
+805 ALSPAELGE

-820 RRLGRDAAAGKGWGG
+820 RRLGRDAAAGKGWGDVEG
-835 TSAAARSEV
+835 AARISM

-850 HPTGLPGLFRIRC
+850 NPTGLPGLFRIRC

-874 AWERRREAELPG
+874 AWERKREVERPG
-886 WRVDRVEEAF
+886 WRVERVEEAF
-896 SLSAAPPLPALR
+896 SLPAAPLLPALR

-949 VPVYLAFAASL
+949 IPVYLAFAASL
-960 CPEPSAVSAAFYFLR
+960 SPAPSAVSAAIYFLR
-975 NGFGVEEAPGWDEI
+975 NEFGIEEAPGWDEI
-989 RGEWSAALAAWLSL
+989 RGEWAAALGGWLSL
-1003 AAAGAFPPLP
+1003 SAAGAFPPLP

-1042 YDGSEIDP
+1042 YDGSEIGP
-1050 GALGARIA
+1050 GALAARIA
-1058 REPALRPVSDHRPMA
+1058 REPALRPVADHRPM
-1073 RDGQVPGQAG
+1073 
-1083 KPRNSSP
+1083 
-1090 RPGKE
+1090 KE

>member
-1 MGGMQDPIPAISR
+1 MPEPLPAISR

-24 ERLVGHYFGR
+24 ERLLGRYFGR

-56 LKRLASARDVDS
+56 LKRLASVPGAASV
-68 DFAGASIMTLYDF
+68 FAGASVMTLYDF
-81 VVRLLK
+81 AVRLLK

-93 AELPPARM
+93 EELPPARM
-101 AAAILAAVRETYIAS
+101 AAAILAAVRETYAS
-116 AGDFGG
+116 GGGDFGG
-122 ISATPGFVP
+122 ISATPGFIP
-131 ALARTLSD
+131 ALAGTLSD
-139 LEEGCVGDAELAA
+139 LEEGCVGDAELAS
-152 AEKAAKE
+152 AERAAKD
-159 RGDAQRAARWSEWRR
+159 RGDARTAARLSEWRR
-174 MRASAGRKV
+174 LRASVGRKV

-224 ILVERLLSSGLLDE
+224 MLVERLLSSGLLDE

-244 FDGEGNLRPSF
+244 FDGEGTLRPSF
-255 LYAARAWDRLRAGF
+255 LYAARAWDRLRAAF
-269 EGNVEF
+269 EGNVEY
-275 LSDAPSSGIASVRE
+275 LSDVPSAGIAVVRE
-289 RIFSPAPPAEATP
+289 RIFSPAPPAERTP
-302 APFSVLSAP
+302 APFAVLSAP
-311 HAEGEMRLAARQV
+311 HAEGEMRLAARLV
-324 RSWLDASAAGSV
+324 RSWLDASPAASAV
-336 YLVARKV
+336 LVARKV
-343 TPEMAADWER
+343 APEMAADWER

-369 LSSVPLVRLLLRM
+369 LSSVPPVRLLLRM
-382 IAVARDGFPRRE
+382 IAVARDDFPRRE

-400 SPYRRFAGE
+400 SPYRRFAGGE
-409 GDGAAA
+409 DGAAA

-420 DLLSKELLVVSGSDW
+420 DLLSKELLIVSGSDW
-435 DTRLSRPPRH
+435 ETRLARPPR
-445 REGED
+445 RSRPVENG
-450 EETEVDVRAAQLVL
+450 ETEADGRAAQLAL

-484 YAAFARAARAL
+484 YAAFARAVRAL
-495 LVREFHVVRD
+495 IVREFIVVRD
-505 DAPEGERD
+505 DAPEWERD

-526 LEAIPDHEAPW
+526 LEAIPDREAPW
-537 PGAREGAEG
+537 PGTREGAEG

-567 GAVILGDTVVLRG
+567 GAVVLGDSVVLRG

-595 VPAQLDEDPLLPDE
+595 VPAQLEEDPLLPDD

-692 SGAVAERLPRSPF
+692 SGAVVERLPRSPF
-705 AALDGEGPRSA
+705 LALEGEGPRSA
-716 RETLLRAWRAGGEPD
+716 RETALRAWRAGAEPVV
-731 AAATFVP
+731 AAGVP
-738 WGRVLRILHA
+738 WGKVRGILSA
-748 WAARASGEGIFP
+748 WAARSAGEGIFP

-766 RLPAS
+766 RLPSS

-800 PEEAV
+800 PEEAL
-805 ALSPAEMGE
+805 ALSPAELGE

-820 RRLGRDAAAGKGWGG
+820 RRLGRDAAAGKGWGDVE
-835 TSAAARSEV
+835 AAARSEV

-850 HPTGLPGLFRIRC
+850 NPTGLPGLFRIRC

-874 AWERRREAELPG
+874 EWERQREVERPG

-896 SLSAAPPLPALR
+896 SLPAAPPLPALR

-917 PAGEARVI
+917 PVGEARVI

-936 IPPDWIRHGLSHQ
+936 IPPDWIRHGLSYQ

-960 CPEPSAVSAAFYFLR
+960 SPSPSAVSAAFYFLR
-975 NGFGVEEAPGWDEI
+975 NDFGVEEAPGWDEI
-989 RGEWSAALAAWLSL
+989 RGEWAAALAGWLSL

-1028 DSCPFRDHC
+1028 DSCPFRDYC

-1050 GALGARIA
+1050 GALAARIA
-1058 REPALRPVSDHRPMA
+1058 REPALRPVADHRP
-1073 RDGQVPGQAG
+1073 G
-1083 KPRNSSP
+1083 K
-1090 RPGKE
+1090 G

>member
-1 MGGMQDPIPAISR
+1 MPEPLPAISR

-24 ERLVGHYFGR
+24 ERLLGRYFGR

-56 LKRLASARDVDS
+56 LKRLASVPGAASV
-68 DFAGASIMTLYDF
+68 FAGASVMTLYDF
-81 VVRLLK
+81 AVRLLK

-93 AELPPARM
+93 EELPPARM
-101 AAAILAAVRETYIAS
+101 AAAILAAVRETYAS
-116 AGDFGG
+116 GGGDFGG
-122 ISATPGFVP
+122 ISATPGFIP

-139 LEEGCVGDAELAA
+139 LEEGCVGDAELAS
-152 AEKAAKE
+152 AERAAKD
-159 RGDAQRAARWSEWRR
+159 RGDARTAARLSEWRR
-174 MRASAGRKV
+174 LRASVGRKV

-224 ILVERLLSSGLLDE
+224 MLVERLLSSGLLDE

-244 FDGEGNLRPSF
+244 FDVEGTLRPSF
-255 LYAARAWDRLRAGF
+255 LYAARAWDRLRAAF
-269 EGNVEF
+269 EGNVEY
-275 LSDAPSSGIASVRE
+275 LSDVPSAGIAVVRE
-289 RIFSPAPPAEATP
+289 RIFSPAPPAERTP
-302 APFSVLSAP
+302 APFAVLSAP
-311 HAEGEMRLAARQV
+311 HAEGEMRLAARLV
-324 RSWLDASAAGSV
+324 RSWLDASPAASAV
-336 YLVARKV
+336 LVARKV
-343 TPEMAADWER
+343 APEMAADWER

-369 LSSVPLVRLLLRM
+369 LSSVPPVRLLLRM
-382 IAVARDGFPRRE
+382 IAVARDDFPRRE

-400 SPYRRFAGE
+400 SPYRRFAGGE
-409 GDGAAA
+409 DGAAA

-420 DLLSKELLVVSGSDW
+420 DLLSKELLIVSGSDW
-435 DTRLSRPPRH
+435 ETRLARPPR
-445 REGED
+445 RSRPVENG
-450 EETEVDVRAAQLVL
+450 ETEADGRAAQLAL

-484 YAAFARAARAL
+484 YAAFARAVRAL
-495 LVREFHVVRD
+495 IVREFIVVRD
-505 DAPEGERD
+505 DAPEWERD

-526 LEAIPDHEAPW
+526 LEAIPDREAPW
-537 PGAREGAEG
+537 PGTREGAEG

-567 GAVILGDTVVLRG
+567 GAVVLGDSVVLRG

-595 VPAQLDEDPLLPDE
+595 VPAQLEEDPLLPDD

-692 SGAVAERLPRSPF
+692 SGAVVERLPRSPF
-705 AALDGEGPRSA
+705 FALEGEGPRSA
-716 RETLLRAWRAGGEPD
+716 RETALRAWRAGAEPD
-731 AAATFVP
+731 VAAGVP
-738 WGRVLRILHA
+738 WGKVRGILSA
-748 WAARASGEGIFP
+748 WAARSAGEGIFP

-766 RLPAS
+766 RLPSS

-800 PEEAV
+800 PEEAL
-805 ALSPAEMGE
+805 ALSPAELGE

-820 RRLGRDAAAGKGWGG
+820 RRLGRDAAAGKGWGDVE
-835 TSAAARSEV
+835 AAARSEV

-850 HPTGLPGLFRIRC
+850 NPTGLPGLFRIRC

-874 AWERRREAELPG
+874 EWERQREVERPG

-896 SLSAAPPLPALR
+896 SLPAAPPLPALR

-917 PAGEARVI
+917 PVGEARVI

-949 VPVYLAFAASL
+949 IPVYLAFAASL
-960 CPEPSAVSAAFYFLR
+960 SPSPSAVSAAFYFLR
-975 NGFGVEEAPGWDEI
+975 NDFGVEEAPGWDEI
-989 RGEWSAALAAWLSL
+989 RGEWAAALAGWLSL

-1050 GALGARIA
+1050 GALAARIA
-1058 REPALRPVSDHRPMA
+1058 REPALRPVADHRP
-1073 RDGQVPGQAG
+1073 G
-1083 KPRNSSP
+1083 K
-1090 RPGKE
+1090 G

>member
-1 MGGMQDPIPAISR
+1 MQDRLPAISR

-24 ERLVGHYFGR
+24 ERLIGRYFGR
-34 AGRDPSL
+34 AGHDPGR
-41 EHVLLVPSNELREHL
+41 EDVLLVPSNELREHL
-56 LKRLASARDVDS
+56 LKRLAAAPGVPSV
-68 DFAGASIMTLYDF
+68 FAGASVMTLYDF
-81 VVRLLK
+81 AVRLLK

-93 AELPPARM
+93 TELPPARM
-101 AAAILAAVRETYIAS
+101 AAAILAAVRETYAS
-116 AGDFGG
+116 GSGDFGG
-122 ISATPGFVP
+122 ISATPGFLQ
-131 ALARTLSD
+131 ALARTFSD
-139 LEEGCVGDAELAA
+139 LEEGCAGDEALASAER
-152 AEKAAKE
+152 AAKD
-159 RGDAQRAARWSEWRR
+159 RGDARKAARWAEWRR
-174 MRASAGRKV
+174 LRASVDRKV

-190 RRRIFREA
+190 RRRIFRDA
-198 VAGFEQPGYPFRA
+198 VAGFEQPGYPFHA

-224 ILVERLLSSGLLDE
+224 MLVERLLSSGLLDE

-244 FDGEGNLRPSF
+244 FDGEGALRPSF
-255 LYAARAWDRLRAGF
+255 LYAARAWDRLRVAF

-275 LSDAPSSGIASVRE
+275 LDDAPAAGIASARE
-289 RIFSPAPPAEATP
+289 RIFSPVPPAEFRP
-302 APFSVLSAP
+302 APFTVLSAP
-311 HAEGEMRLAARQV
+311 HAEGEMRLAARRV
-324 RSWLDASAAGSV
+324 RSWREADPLASV
-336 YLVARKV
+336 FLVARRV

-353 IAAEYGIDT
+353 IASEYGIGT

-382 IAVARDGFPRRE
+382 IAVARDDFPRRE
-394 VIDVLS
+394 VIDILS
-400 SPYRRFAGE
+400 SPYRRFAAGE
-409 GDGAAA
+409 DGAAA

-420 DLLSKELLVVSGSDW
+420 DLLSKELMVVSGSDW
-435 DTRLSRPPRH
+435 ETRLARPPR
-445 REGED
+445 RRRPAED
-450 EETEVDVRAAQLVL
+450 AETEADDRASQLAL

-472 RASLRPLAEARG
+472 RNSLRPLADARG
-484 YAAFARAARAL
+484 YAAFARAVRAL
-495 LVREFHVVRD
+495 LVREFLVVPD
-505 DAPEGERD
+505 DTPEGERD

-526 LEAIPDHEAPW
+526 LEAIPDREAPW
-537 PGAREGAEG
+537 PGAREGADG
-546 FSALLSAQRLFV
+546 FSSLLSAQRLFV

-567 GAVILGDTVVLRG
+567 GAVVLGDAVVLRG
-580 VTADRAIVLSVNEDA
+580 VTADRGIVLSVNEDA
-595 VPAQLDEDPLLPDE
+595 VPAQLEEDPLLPDD

-643 PAASVREGIAFSVLR
+643 PAASVREGIAFSILR

-692 SGAVAERLPRSPF
+692 SGAAVERLPRSPF
-705 AALDGEGPRSA
+705 AALGGEGPRSA
-716 RETLLRAWRAGGEPD
+716 RETALRGWRAGEEPEAS
-731 AAATFVP
+731 AAGVP
-738 WGRVLRILHA
+738 WGRVHAILAA
-748 WAARASGEGIFP
+748 WAARSSGERIFP

-766 RLPAS
+766 LLPAS

-787 FLRRVVRLDPPEE
+787 FLRRVARLDPPDE
-800 PEEAV
+800 PEEAL
-805 ALSPAEMGE
+805 ALSPAELGE

-820 RRLGRDAAAGKGWGG
+820 RRLGRDAAAGKGWGDVG
-835 TSAAARSEV
+835 AAARIVV

-850 HPTGLPGLFRIRC
+850 NPTGLPGLFRIRC
-863 RGVERDVARLA
+863 RGVERDVARLVS
-874 AWERRREAELPG
+874 WERSREPGRPG
-886 WRVDRVEEAF
+886 WKVDRVEETF
-896 SLSAAPPLPALR
+896 SLPAGPSLPSLR

-960 CPEPSAVSAAFYFLR
+960 SPAPPAVSAAFYFLR
-975 NGFGVEEAPGWDEI
+975 NDFGIEEAPEWDGI
-989 RGEWSAALAAWLSL
+989 REEWAAALAGWLSL
-1003 AAAGAFPPLP
+1003 AEAGAFPPLP

-1050 GALGARIA
+1050 GALAARIA
-1058 REPALRPVSDHRPMA
+1058 REPALRPVADHRP
-1073 RDGQVPGQAG
+1073 G
-1083 KPRNSSP
+1083 KA
-1090 RPGKE
+1090 